1 MRGLIDTLKER
12 STRIAETARDR
23 GLGALDKVR
32 SGTLDWHRT
41 LEARR
46 TELESAERPRWFAP
60 IGGLQ
65 ILVIDRMDRVIER
78 FSERVREEIARL
90 QQLELVTGEAA
101 VAAVPKK
108 STKAAKRPKA
118 KAAPR
123 VNGKASRR
131 LVMPIAGY
139 DELNVKA
146 IVSEV
151 GRLSEAQCQVV
162 REHEVGHKNRKTV
175 LKAIDAR
182 LTA

>member
-1 MRGLIDTLKER
+1 MQSLIDTLKER
-12 STRIAETARDR
+12 GSKLAETARDR

-46 TELESAERPRWFAP
+46 SELESAERPRWFAP

-90 QQLELVTGEAA
+90 QQLELATGEATP
-101 VAAVPKK
+101 AAPKK
-108 STKAAKRPKA
+108 SAKTAKRPKA

-139 DELNVKA
+139 DELNVKT
-146 IVSEV
+146 IVAEI